1 MLVLV
6 ADDDATAR
14 RVASMVVERLGH
26 ECVAATDGEEAW
38 RILEDRVVDVLLTD
52 WMMPRLDGPELC
64 KRVRGRSDAYYTYI
78 IMVTSLSDRDDIVA
92 GMEAGADD
100 YLAKPVDP
108 FDVRTR
114 LIAAA
119 RVTALHRE
127 VHQFRRQL
135 EDLNARLAAQ
145 ARTDPLT
152 NLGNRLRLHED
163 LVMARTRAQRSA
175 MPYAVAICDID
186 LFKRYN
192 DCFGHLA
199 GDDALRAVA
208 STIAAHCRANDQA
221 YRYGG
226 EEFLV
231 LYEDTLTGA
240 EDAAER
246 LRASVEQ
253 LGLSHPANPST
264 GVVTLSIGVAA
275 SDGAADADA
284 VLRAADGALYRA
296 KELGRNRVVG
306 ADGVGADDEAWVL
319 SPPG

>member
-1 MLVLV
+1 MV
-6 ADDDATAR
+6 ADDDATSR
-14 RVASMVVERLGH
+14 RITSTVVERLGH
-26 ECVAATDGEEAW
+26 ECLTATDGEEAW
-38 RILEDRVVDVLLTD
+38 RILEGRVVDVLLTD

-64 KRVRGRSDAYYTYI
+64 KRVRSRIGAHYTYI
-78 IMVTSLSDRDDIVA
+78 IMVTSLSDRDDVVA

-100 YLAKPVDP
+100 YLAKPLDP

-114 LIAAA
+114 LIAAT
-119 RVTALHRE
+119 RVTGLH
-127 VHQFRRQL
+127 HQLHDVRQQL
-135 EDLNARLAAQ
+135 EHLNAKLAVQ

-152 NLGNRLRLHED
+152 DLGNRLRLHED
-163 LVMARTRAQRSA
+163 LVTTRNRARRSA
-175 MPYAVAICDID
+175 VPYAVAICDLD

-192 DCFGHLA
+192 DRFGHLA

-208 STIAAHCRANDQA
+208 STIAAQCRASDRA

-231 LYEDTLTGA
+231 LYDDTLTGA

-246 LRASVEQ
+246 LRVAVEG
-253 LGLSHPANPST
+253 LGLSHPDNAPR

-284 VLRAADGALYRA
+284 VLRVADDALYRA
-296 KELGRNRVVG
+296 KSQGRNRVVG
-306 ADGVGADDEAWVL
+306 AGGVPAEAEAWAL